1 MKKKG
6 HGISQPILIIGQPML
21 IIWQQTQ
28 NELSTDAKYISK
40 PAK

>member
-1 MKKKG
+1 MKEKS
-6 HGISQPILIIGQPML
+6 HSISQPMLIIGQPML

-40 PAK
+40 AAK